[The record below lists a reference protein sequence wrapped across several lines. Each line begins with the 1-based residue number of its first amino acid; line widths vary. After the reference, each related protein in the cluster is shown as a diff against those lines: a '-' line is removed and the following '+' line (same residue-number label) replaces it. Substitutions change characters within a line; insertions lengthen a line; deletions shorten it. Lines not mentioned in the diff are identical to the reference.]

1 MRTYFKHIRIVTYQ
15 EKGME
20 AAIKMKR
27 GGGGDMKSN
36 KIRYVSVII
45 CYELGI

>member
-27 GGGGDMKSN
+27 GGGHEVKQDKVCISDNM
-36 KIRYVSVII
+36 
-45 CYELGI
+45 L

>member
-27 GGGGDMKSN
+27 GGDMKSN